1 MAPHHSGTILL
12 RVNLKNQRSP
22 LSLRSRR
29 GCRSER
35 KGGGWDPRAN
45 RFIQTAAEYTP
56 PMRVRALAVVLI
68 LILSAPSV
76 LAATLHYSF
85 GADRHVVLRRAGERL
100 LIASAHSGAT
110 LAAAPAATT
119 DRVVIRGASGAHD
132 DTLTVELSSP
142 IVLRDG
148 IDYDGGAGGWDT
160 LVLQGGS
167 AREQRVT
174 QLSPHDG
181 EIDVDGLLLRYTNL
195 EPITDTAPAAS
206 YTINGTAGPDF
217 VTFSDGP
224 GGTTTVSSPS
234 FESVTFANKTNV
246 VFDGAG
252 GDDSVSFNNP
262 NPATGLTSLIVTNV
276 GTVFQSAAIKY
287 LSLGV
292 NATGLVSLQD
302 LTNDVDRVEI
312 TTQNG
317 TINYH
322 DADDLIVGGV
332 SPSLAG
338 VRAVQSGHVGV
349 QTVAGNLVL
358 DDTDGAEIIRAG
370 ADLGG
375 ITLNAGG
382 GTSDL
387 IVIPD
392 RDAAIAP
399 AGMVYL
405 QVFGDLVLG
414 SGGATFSNDIR
425 AATSITLTVLG
436 SIQLGGQS
444 TIMSD
449 AFGMNSGGELLIFYG
464 PAFTQ
469 TGDGRAVAGGTAG
482 ADASIL
488 SGTGTLQLLG
498 TAPGIESSSGDVWLI
513 ARGVTLAPTSSV
525 TAPLGEVELT
535 AHGLVLGA
543 ATDIPDSPVELSD
556 AELDRIIAPVVALHT
571 SAVTST
577 PLQVT
582 QPITFTSGTE
592 LILRTSN
599 FIDGIGGTVS
609 ALTLTFEIPSFTPM
623 TWTITPTSVQTAAG
637 SPLPYS
643 GVTTLNAR
651 GRVVSSRWA
660 FPSTEPDTFAVAPSP
675 TTTINIDGHLPTPPA
690 TPGDVLDFDL
700 AGVASP
706 VLSAT
711 LTATGHQGSLTSS
724 NRQPVNFQNIEQLI
738 DAPVDLG
745 ITKSDGATTSSAGT
759 TVTYAITVS
768 NPSSIAVG
776 GATVNDTF
784 PPALTGVTWNCT
796 ASAGSSCTTS
806 GSGNLTDTVTL
817 AANGSVA
824 YTVTATLPSPIP
836 AGTLTN
842 TATVTTPAGFVETN
856 AANNTATDVTTI
868 TTEADIVV
876 EKTTSAVA
884 PDRGD
889 VFSYTITLRNAG
901 PSDAQSISLVDALP
915 SNTLFVS
922 LAAPPGY
929 TCTTPAVGTI
939 GTVTCTVATLP
950 PSTTVDTF
958 TLMVRVDPATPPGS
972 TITNSVTAT
981 STTTD
986 PSSSNTASATVQ
998 MRADIPSLSMTM
1010 LLLLAALLGVAG
1022 LRMVR

>member
-1 MAPHHSGTILL
+1 
-12 RVNLKNQRSP
+12 
-22 LSLRSRR
+22 
-29 GCRSER
+29 
-35 KGGGWDPRAN
+35 
-45 RFIQTAAEYTP
+45 
-56 PMRVRALAVVLI
+56 MRVRAWVAAITVI
-68 LILSAPSV
+68 LVAPP
-76 LAATLHYSF
+76 LFAATLHYSF
-85 GADRHVVLRRAGERL
+85 DSDRHVVLRRAGERL
-100 LIASAHSGAT
+100 LIESAHSGAT
-110 LAAAPAATT
+110 LAAGPAATT
-119 DRVVIRGASGAHD
+119 DRVVIHGASGAHD
-132 DTLTVELSSP
+132 DTLTVDLSSP

-148 IDYDGGAGGWDT
+148 IDYDGGASGWDT

-206 YTINGTAGPDF
+206 FTINGTAGPDL

-287 LSLGV
+287 PSLGV

-349 QTVAGNLVL
+349 QTMAGNLVL

-405 QVFGDLVLG
+405 QAFGDLVLG

-425 AATSITLTVLG
+425 AATTITLTVLG

-543 ATDIPDSPVELSD
+543 VTDIPDSPVELSD

-571 SAVTST
+571 SVVTST

-609 ALTLTFEIPSFTPM
+609 ALTLTFEIPSSTPM

-651 GRVVSSRWA
+651 GRVLSPRWA
-660 FPSTEPDTFAVAPSP
+660 LPSTEPDTFAVAPSP
-675 TTTINIDGHLPTPPA
+675 TTTINIDGYLPTPPA
-690 TPGDVLDFDL
+690 TPGDGLDFDL
-700 AGVASP
+700 TGVAGP

-711 LTATGHQGSLTSS
+711 LTVTGYHGSLTSS

-745 ITKSDGATTSSAGT
+745 IAKSDGATTASAGT
-759 TVTYAITVS
+759 TVTYAIKVS

-784 PPALTGVTWNCT
+784 PAALAGVTWNCT

-824 YTVTATLPSPIP
+824 YTVTATLPSSIP

-856 AANNTATDVTTI
+856 AANNTATDMTTI

-876 EKTTSAVA
+876 QKTTNAVA

-901 PSDAQSISLVDALP
+901 PSDAQSISLVDAQP

-922 LAAPPGY
+922 LAAPAGY
-929 TCTTPAVGTI
+929 ACATPAVGTT

-958 TLMVRVDPATPPGS
+958 TLMVRVDPATPPGG

-986 PSSSNTASATVQ
+986 PSPSNTASATVQ
-998 MRADIPSLSMTM
+998 MRANIPTLSMT
-1010 LLLLAALLGVAG
+1010 LLFLLAALLSLVG
-1022 LRMVR
+1022 LRVVSN